1 MALII
6 NLIKIFIKGFLRGS
20 IIKKGSQ
27 LKYWGSSTGTKA
39 LRTQMEKQAKDME
52 KDYVRKDP
60 RLRFLKFLLLCSL
73 MSLWIQGRLSL

>member
-6 NLIKIFIKGFLRGS
+6 NLIITFIEGLLSGS
-20 IIKKGSQ
+20 IMKKGSQ
-27 LKYWGSSTGTKA
+27 LKYWGSFTGTKA
-39 LRTQMEKQAKDME
+39 RRRQIEKRAKDME

>member
-52 KDYVRKDP
+52 KDYVRKD
-60 RLRFLKFLLLCSL
+60 LKLCFLKFLLLCSL
-73 MSLWIQGRLSL
+73 MSLCMDSR

>member
-6 NLIKIFIKGFLRGS
+6 NLMITFIEGLLSAS
-20 IIKKGSQ
+20 IMKKGSQ

-39 LRTQMEKQAKDME
+39 RRRQIEKPAKDME

-60 RLRFLKFLLLCSL
+60 RLLFLKFVLLCSL

>member
-1 MALII
+1 M
-6 NLIKIFIKGFLRGS
+6 KGLLRGS
-20 IIKKGSQ
+20 TIKKGNQ
-27 LKYWGSSTGTKA
+27 LKYWGSSTVTKGLA
-39 LRTQMEKQAKDME
+39 RRTQIQKQAKDME

>member
-27 LKYWGSSTGTKA
+27 LKYWGGSTGTKA

-52 KDYVRKDP
+52 KDYVRKD
-60 RLRFLKFLLLCSL
+60 LKLCFLKFLLLCSL

>member
-6 NLIKIFIKGFLRGS
+6 NLIKIFIKAFLRGS

-52 KDYVRKDP
+52 KDYVRKD
-60 RLRFLKFLLLCSL
+60 LKLCFLKFLLLCSL

>member
-1 MALII
+1 M
-6 NLIKIFIKGFLRGS
+6 
-20 IIKKGSQ
+20 
-27 LKYWGSSTGTKA
+27 GTKGLA
-39 LRTQMEKQAKDME
+39 RHTKIEKQAKDME